1 EQVTVSD
8 FCSTGIDD
16 SVVHRKVLLED
27 YTGHLCGNCPDA
39 EVYLN
44 DSLKPIFNHCLVV
57 VSVHADYFATV
68 CPNGAA
74 CPGNQPPGAFTT
86 DFNTTAGTDWFNSF
100 DVVGNP
106 RGLVNRI
113 GFPNLT
119 HIKPPEAW
127 AGLIADQ
134 LSKKADAKIS
144 LQNSYNPITRVVDV
158 NVKTNFLNNLTGIYK
173 LQVIITEDS
182 IFDLQQ
188 WDPPHTPLYVSGFNH
203 RHVLRDALNSSWGE
217 TIASG
222 TISTGDAVTKIYS
235 YSINS
240 NWNADHCSMVAFVYN
255 DDTKEVVQVE
265 ERPVK

>member
-1 EQVTVSD
+1 MKKYIPHIIALFAIDLCVLSCDKINPPYREQVTVSD

-100 DVVGNP
+100 D
-106 RGLVNRI
+106 
-113 GFPNLT
+113 
-119 HIKPPEAW
+119 
-127 AGLIADQ
+127 
-134 LSKKADAKIS
+134 
-144 LQNSYNPITRVVDV
+144 
-158 NVKTNFLNNLTGIYK
+158 
-173 LQVIITEDS
+173 
-182 IFDLQQ
+182 
-188 WDPPHTPLYVSGFNH
+188 
-203 RHVLRDALNSSWGE
+203 
-217 TIASG
+217 
-222 TISTGDAVTKIYS
+222 
-235 YSINS
+235 
-240 NWNADHCSMVAFVYN
+240 
-255 DDTKEVVQVE
+255 
-265 ERPVK
+265 